1 MSRFEQKLRT
11 TLWGSRAL
19 LSLTLVLS
27 SFGCS
32 RSKDEPKP
40 FGPAV
45 EPYDV
50 DTLVPMPK
58 AALEPEFLLRGT
70 LALKK
75 RLGEGAQLLELRATP
90 RAISLQTKVGEVIH
104 EYVYL
109 ESDDPKVQGHVEG
122 PRISPLLGQGTI
134 DDNLFSSSE
143 LDVIGI
149 GKAFDVA
156 RRAVDP
162 EDGVVE
168 RLVARRFLPF
178 GEGVRVRIY
187 VASPRM
193 SGSIDTNT
201 NGVPLRR

>member
-1 MSRFEQKLRT
+1 
-11 TLWGSRAL
+11 
-19 LSLTLVLS
+19 
-27 SFGCS
+27 
-32 RSKDEPKP
+32 
-40 FGPAV
+40 
-45 EPYDV
+45 
-50 DTLVPMPK
+50 MPK
-58 AALEPEFLLRGT
+58 APLEPEFLLRGT

-75 RLGEGAQLLELRATP
+75 RLGDGAQLLELRAAP

-109 ESDDPKVQGHVEG
+109 ESDDPNVEGRVEG
-122 PRISPLLGQGTI
+122 PHVSPLLGQGALE
-134 DDNLFSSSE
+134 DNLFSSGE
-143 LDVIGI
+143 LDIIGI

-168 RLVARRFLPF
+168 RIVARRFLPF

-193 SGSIDTNT
+193 SGSIDTNP

>member
-1 MSRFEQKLRT
+1 MSRFEQNLRPF
-11 TLWGSRAL
+11 LSGSRAL
-19 LSLTLVLS
+19 LRLTLVLS
-27 SFGCS
+27 ITCCS
-32 RSKDEPKP
+32 RSNDESKP
-40 FGPAV
+40 LGPTV
-45 EPYDV
+45 EPYDPSA
-50 DTLVPMPK
+50 LAPMPK
-58 AALEPEFLLRGT
+58 APLEPEFLLRGT

-75 RLGEGAQLLELRATP
+75 RLGDGAQLLELRAAP
-90 RAISLQTKVGEVIH
+90 RALSLQTKVGEVIH

-109 ESDDPKVQGHVEG
+109 ESDDPKIEGHVEG
-122 PRISPLLGQGTI
+122 PRISPLLGQGALE
-134 DDNLFSSSE
+134 DNLFSSGE

-162 EDGVVE
+162 DDGVVE
-168 RLVARRFLPF
+168 RIVARRFLPF

-193 SGSIDTNT
+193 SGSIDTNP